1 MSKKKDVTIYDIAER
16 LNLSS
21 STISRALKNHHSIG
35 AKTIKRVQKAAK
47 DMGYTPNIF
56 AASLR
61 NNQTKTIGVLM
72 SRINRPFVSTLI
84 SGIEDHAQKKGYNII
99 IAQSNDSYKNE
110 VDMANA
116 LYNSRVAGL
125 ICSLAMET
133 VNTEHF
139 KQFQDKKIPIV
150 FVDRTPSSIDTYKVM
165 IDNYSA
171 GYNATKHLIK
181 QGCKRIAHFAGSQH
195 RMIYS
200 ERRRGYIAALQD
212 HGLPIDE
219 KLIIYFDSLSSEEG
233 VKATKKLLKSAQPPD
248 GIFSSNDTT
257 GVSAIQ
263 TAKKMGVKVPDE
275 LAVIGFNN
283 DPISSIID
291 PALSTIT
298 HPAFQMGQT
307 CADQIIHHLE
317 ENSEMELTSI
327 TFLKTELLVRES
339 SSRKSN

>member
-1 MSKKKDVTIYDIAER
+1 MSKKKDVTIYDIAEK

-35 AKTIKRVQKAAK
+35 AKTIKKVQKTAK
-47 DMGYTPNIF
+47 EMGYTPNIF

-61 NNQTKTIGVLM
+61 SNQTKTIGVLM
-72 SRINRPFVSTLI
+72 SRINRPFISTLI
-84 SGIEDHAQKKGYNII
+84 SGIEDHAQKKGYNIL
-99 IAQSNDSYKNE
+99 IAQSNDSFKNE
-110 VDMANA
+110 VEMANA
-116 LYNSRVAGL
+116 LYNSRVSGV

-133 VNTEHF
+133 VNTDHF
-139 KQFQDKKIPIV
+139 KQFQDKNIPVV
-150 FVDRTPSSIDTYKVM
+150 FVDRTPASINTYKVM

-171 GYNATKHLIK
+171 GYNATKHLIL
-181 QGCKRIAHFAGSQH
+181 QGCERIAHFAGSQH

-212 HGLPIDE
+212 HGITIDE
-219 KLIIYFDSLSSEEG
+219 KLIIYFNSLSHEEG
-233 VKATKKLLKSAQPPD
+233 VKATKKLLKSSNPPD
-248 GIFSSNDTT
+248 GIFTANDTT
-257 GVSAIQ
+257 GVSVIQ
-263 TAKKMGVKVPDE
+263 TAKKMGVKVPEE

-291 PALSTIT
+291 PGLSTIT

-317 ENSEMELTSI
+317 ENSDDQLTSV
-327 TFLKTELLVRES
+327 TFLKTEVLVRES
-339 SSRKSN
+339 SKRK

>member
-1 MSKKKDVTIYDIAER
+1 MSKKKDVTIYDIAEK

-35 AKTIKRVQKAAK
+35 AKTIKKVQKTAK
-47 DMGYTPNIF
+47 EMGYTPNIF

-61 NNQTKTIGVLM
+61 SNQTKTIGVLM
-72 SRINRPFVSTLI
+72 SRINRPFISTLI
-84 SGIEDHAQKKGYNII
+84 SGIEDHAQKKGYNIL
-99 IAQSNDSYKNE
+99 IAQSNDSFKNE
-110 VDMANA
+110 VEMANA
-116 LYNSRVAGL
+116 LYNSRVSGV

-133 VNTEHF
+133 VNTDHF
-139 KQFQDKKIPIV
+139 KQFQDKNIPVV
-150 FVDRTPSSIDTYKVM
+150 FVDRTPASINTYKVM

-171 GYNATKHLIK
+171 GYNATKHLIL
-181 QGCKRIAHFAGSQH
+181 QGCERIAHFAGSQH

-212 HGLPIDE
+212 HGITIDE
-219 KLIIYFDSLSSEEG
+219 KLIIYFNSLSHEEG
-233 VKATKKLLKSAQPPD
+233 VKATKKLLKSSNPPD
-248 GIFSSNDTT
+248 GIFTANDTT
-257 GVSAIQ
+257 GVSVIQ
-263 TAKKMGVKVPDE
+263 TAKKMGVKIPEE

-291 PALSTIT
+291 PGLSTIT

-317 ENSEMELTSI
+317 ENSDDQLTSV
-327 TFLKTELLVRES
+327 TFLKTEVLVRES
-339 SSRKSN
+339 SKRK

>member
-1 MSKKKDVTIYDIAER
+1 MSKKKDVTIYDIAEK

-35 AKTIKRVQKAAK
+35 AKTIKKVQKTAK
-47 DMGYTPNIF
+47 EMGYTPNIF

-61 NNQTKTIGVLM
+61 SNQTKTIGVLM
-72 SRINRPFVSTLI
+72 SRINRPFISTLI
-84 SGIEDHAQKKGYNII
+84 SGIEDHAQKKGYNIL
-99 IAQSNDSYKNE
+99 IAQSNDSFKNE
-110 VDMANA
+110 VEMANA
-116 LYNSRVAGL
+116 LYNSRVSGV

-139 KQFQDKKIPIV
+139 KQFQDKNIPVV
-150 FVDRTPSSIDTYKVM
+150 FVDRTPASINTYKVM

-171 GYNATKHLIK
+171 GYNATKHLIL
-181 QGCKRIAHFAGSQH
+181 QGCERIAHFAGSQH

-212 HGLPIDE
+212 HGITIDE
-219 KLIIYFDSLSSEEG
+219 KLIIYFNNLSHEEG
-233 VKATKKLLKSAQPPD
+233 VKATKKLLKSSNPPD
-248 GIFSSNDTT
+248 GIFTANDTT
-257 GVSAIQ
+257 GVSVIQ
-263 TAKKMGVKVPDE
+263 TAKKMGVKIPEE

-291 PALSTIT
+291 PGLSTIT

-317 ENSEMELTSI
+317 ENSDDQLTSV
-327 TFLKTELLVRES
+327 TFLKTEVLVRES
-339 SSRKSN
+339 SKRK